1 MTYKDTTPT
10 FNAGNRKVVN
20 FKDFLQHSDEEK
32 EELKDIKKNFTKND
46 KEIGLQQHKYKFNK
60 VTHKM
65 DDVVEDEVDDRL
77 EIFEENFNIDN
88 FPNINKLKSLVKEIW
103 EDGYQSGEASESA
116 SYQRFFDDFWG
127 ESGDKILLSLSKEN
141 DKSFTKDNMIQF
153 VLDNKYKID
162 SDTTREEIS
171 GWL

>member
-10 FNAGNRKVVN
+10 FNAGDRKVVN

-32 EELKDIKKNFTKND
+32 EELKDIKKNFTKNA

-77 EIFEENFNIDN
+77 EAFEENTKFDHLNNI
-88 FPNINKLKSLVKEIW
+88 PNINKLKSLVKEIW
-103 EDGYQSGEASESA
+103 EDGFESGEASESA

-127 ESGDKILLSLSKEN
+127 ESGDKFIIKISDCY
-141 DKSFTKDNMIQF
+141 DK
-153 VLDNKYKID
+153 
-162 SDTTREEIS
+162 
-171 GWL
+171 